1 MHTLKLRVEKDMRL
15 ENTQDFKNGSVVKS
29 ANVSGLATGTNVI
42 TLNGEL
48 PVEHLNAGD
57 RIIELRPCSRTLG

>member
-1 MHTLKLRVEKDMRL
+1 M